1 MLGYGVH
8 PWLCLV
14 GFKPPKGEIDMK
26 KLMTM
31 TRQFRDDE
39 NGAAMVEYSILI
51 GIIAAASI
59 LAIIAIGGW
68 VTHRFTGLCSALNSS
83 GVGTCVPGTPST

>member
-1 MLGYGVH
+1 MN
-8 PWLCLV
+8 
-14 GFKPPKGEIDMK
+14 

-31 TRQFRDDE
+31 ARQFRTDE

-68 VTHRFTGLCSALNSS
+68 VSDQFTGLCKNLNGKGLTAAGAS
-83 GVGTCVPGTPST
+83 GGDCTP

>member
-1 MLGYGVH
+1 MN
-8 PWLCLV
+8 
-14 GFKPPKGEIDMK
+14 

-51 GIIAAASI
+51 GIIAVAAI
-59 LAIIAIGGW
+59 GFIIGIGGW
-68 VTHRFTGLCSALNSS
+68 VTGRFTGLCAAMQAS
-83 GVGTCVPGTPST
+83 GVGACATGAGS

>member
-1 MLGYGVH
+1 
-8 PWLCLV
+8 
-14 GFKPPKGEIDMK
+14 MK

-59 LAIIAIGGW
+59 VTIIAIGTW
-68 VTHRFTGLCSALNSS
+68 VNGSFTNLCDSLT
-83 GVGTCVPGTPST
+83 GVTGVTDCTVPAAG

>member
-1 MLGYGVH
+1 
-8 PWLCLV
+8 
-14 GFKPPKGEIDMK
+14 MK

-51 GIIAAASI
+51 GIITAATI
-59 LAIIAIGGW
+59 TFIIAVGVY
-68 VTHRFTGLCSALNSS
+68 VTNSWTTLCNNLLTDTANSTNM
-83 GVGTCVPGTPST
+83 TC